1 MGSEVS
7 RAPMFKMFEKYDFRP
22 TQWGTGHPTMVVR
35 AKMAQADLSTRHH
48 QVLFMK
54 AHFRERWPRQ
64 VHQAPPPLTTIKPN
78 FPS

>member
-1 MGSEVS
+1 MSDKLLSSPSKRFYCNVRVSKKETIMGSEVS

-48 QVLFMK
+48 QVL
-54 AHFRERWPRQ
+54 
-64 VHQAPPPLTTIKPN
+64 L
-78 FPS
+78 